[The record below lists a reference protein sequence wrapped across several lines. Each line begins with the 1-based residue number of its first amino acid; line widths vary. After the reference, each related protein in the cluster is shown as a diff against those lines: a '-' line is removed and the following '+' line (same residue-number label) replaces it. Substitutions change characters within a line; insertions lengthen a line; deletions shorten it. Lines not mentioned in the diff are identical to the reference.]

1 MKLQSKL
8 NIHLFSICF
17 DEKVKDYI
25 RGIFAG
31 GESSGS
37 KASAEI

>member
-1 MKLQSKL
+1 MSTEDV
-8 NIHLFSICF
+8 CF
-17 DEKVKDYI
+17 DEKLKDYI

-37 KASAEI
+37 KVSAEI